1 MHNGRTL
8 IVVDDSEEVT
18 IDSVDGD
25 IKDDGVGGGGGRRRE
40 GGREGRKKNDFS

>member
-25 IKDDGVGGGGGRRRE
+25 IEDDGVGGGGGRGRE
-40 GGREGRKKNDFS
+40 GGKKNDCS